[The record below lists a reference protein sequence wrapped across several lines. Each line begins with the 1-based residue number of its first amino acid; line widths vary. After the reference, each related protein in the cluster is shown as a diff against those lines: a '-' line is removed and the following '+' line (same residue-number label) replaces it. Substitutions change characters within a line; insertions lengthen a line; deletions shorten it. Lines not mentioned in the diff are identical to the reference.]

1 MKRYIALVPMLLT
14 AVIGASQTANDTIN
28 RMVLVESTYNPVI
41 AGAVKRNFIPEEVK
55 PTMSKEQAVY
65 ATENVDLTNFDR
77 VAQPAQVAAVNP
89 EKGTPGYAHLGYGNY
104 NDISALAA
112 YKFQFSGNNDLAL
125 KGYLDGW
132 NGKYRLNDDTKW
144 HSHLYDM
151 GLEGDYNTALDNAA
165 LNAGFR
171 AAHHSYNY
179 LTSATSPHQVG
190 NEVGAYVGIK
200 GSVRDDYHY
209 QGAVGYNHFGRSTH
223 FAHKDAH
230 SERHLSIDA
239 ALSRDLYDWGMAKVQ
254 VSSDVLTYQG
264 IKGYSNYHSLTITP
278 RWDYHLGDFL
288 FVSGFNLDFLMGKN
302 TSHPVQASPE
312 FHISYAPEGIFTA
325 KLTLDGGRDINTFG
339 QLYALSPY
347 WASEVQIGPTY
358 TFMNAYLEGNVHL
371 IEGMHLHLGGGY
383 KVLSDALFETAMDS
397 VGTVYTG
404 ITNHNAQVVTLD
416 AAFGYNHKDL
426 MNISVK
432 GAYQHWM
439 LKGNQALLARAPQL
453 KVDVDARA
461 RIIPKLYAHTT
472 LQLVSFTNT
481 KVVARERAI
490 IDWGLGAHYAMNK
503 RFTFFL
509 DAHNLLGR
517 RYSYYMGY
525 PAQGFNVLA
534 GAMFKF

>member
-1 MKRYIALVPMLLT
+1 MLLA

-28 RMVLVESTYNPVI
+28 RMVLVESTYNPII

-65 ATENVDLTNFDR
+65 ANENVDLTNFDR
-77 VAQPAQVAAVNP
+77 VAQPAQAVAVNP
-89 EKGTPGYAHLGYGNY
+89 QKGTPGYAHFGYGNY
-104 NDISALAA
+104 NNISALAA
-112 YKFQFSGNNDLAL
+112 YKFLFNENSDLAL
-125 KGYLDGW
+125 KGHLDGW
-132 NGKYRLNDDTKW
+132 NGKYKLYDNTRW
-144 HSHLYDM
+144 HSKLYDM
-151 GLEGDYNTALDNAA
+151 GLNGDYNTSLGNIA
-165 LNAGFR
+165 LNVGFS

-179 LTSATSPHQVG
+179 LTSTTYSGVSPQQVG
-190 NEVGAYVGIK
+190 NELGAYAGIK
-200 GSVRDDYHY
+200 GSMRDGYHY
-209 QGAVGYNHFGRSTH
+209 QAEMGYSHFGRSTYL
-223 FAHKDAH
+223 ANKDAH
-230 SERHLSIDA
+230 SEGHLNIGA
-239 ALSRDLYDWGMAKVQ
+239 TLSKDLYEWGMAKLM
-254 VSSDVLTYQG
+254 VSSDALTYRG
-264 IKGYSNYHSLTITP
+264 IEEYSNYHSLTITP
-278 RWDYHLGDFL
+278 RWDYQLGDFL

-302 TSHPVQASPE
+302 ISHPVQASPE
-312 FHISYAPEGIFTA
+312 FYISYAPEGNFTA

-347 WASEVQIGPTY
+347 WASEAQIGPTY
-358 TFMNAYLEGNVHL
+358 TFMNAYLEGNVRL

-439 LKGNQALLARAPQL
+439 LKGSQALLARAPQL

-472 LQLVSFTNT
+472 LQCVSFTNT
-481 KVVARERAI
+481 KVTARERAI

-503 RFTFFL
+503 HFTFFL

-517 RYSYYMGY
+517 RYSYYTGY

-534 GAMFKF
+534 GAMVKF